1 MASMK
6 RNQRGDRMDC
16 EAQKNDR
23 RTEGRLRIAYL
34 TTNDPKDRRSWSG
47 TEYQMA
53 RALEKHCGE
62 LFYVGPLPLFSAKIG
77 KVIKRSLHL
86 ITGRTFL
93 DTHTISRSMKLGRLA
108 EEKLAGEA
116 CDVIFSPA
124 GSVPLA
130 HLRTQIPIV
139 YLSDATL
146 RLMVDYYVEFS
157 SMLASSI
164 RSADEIEQLAIHNA
178 THLIYPSAWAARSA
192 MQDYGADP
200 ESVHVVPFGANIDEW
215 PPRQKVLEAPPHDRC
230 RLLFVGTNWERKGGE
245 IAFDTL
251 LAMERLGVP
260 AELTIV
266 GCRPPERFRH
276 ASLRVIPF
284 LNKNNPQERAQ
295 LDELYIK
302 SHFFLLPT
310 RAECFSIALCE
321 ANAYGLPILS
331 THTGGLPELVREG
344 RNGFLLPLEAR
355 GDQYA
360 ARVRE
365 IYNDPGR
372 YQELRS
378 SSREEFEARLNWD
391 AWGKSVSEILRAAVD
406 GSWKMAHSEDFSVSR
421 AAKQRLAR
429 LEPIL

>member
-1 MASMK
+1 MATTI
-6 RNQRGDRMDC
+6 RNNRNGQTDQ
-16 EAQKNDR
+16 EAQKSDR
-23 RTEGRLRIAYL
+23 GSSGRLRIAYL

-62 LFYVGPLPLFSAKIG
+62 VFNVGPLPLFSAKVG
-77 KVIKRSLHL
+77 KIIQRGLRLV
-86 ITGRTFL
+86 TGKTYL
-93 DTHTISRSMKLGRLA
+93 NTHTISVSRKLGKMA
-108 EEKLAGEA
+108 EEKMAGAA
-116 CDVIFSPA
+116 CDVIFAPA

-130 HLRTQIPIV
+130 HLHTQIPIV
-139 YLSDATL
+139 YLSDATH

-164 RSADEIEQLAIHNA
+164 RSADQIEQLAIRNA
-178 THLIYPSAWAARSA
+178 KQLIYPSAWAARSA
-192 MQDYGADP
+192 VQDYGANP
-200 ESVHVVPFGANIDEW
+200 ESVHVVPFGANMDEW
-215 PPRQKVLEAPPHDRC
+215 PSRERVLEPPPHDKC
-230 RLLFVGTNWERKGGE
+230 RMLFVGTNWERKGGE

-266 GCRPPERFRH
+266 GCRPPERFHH
-276 ASLRVIPF
+276 ANLRVIPF

-295 LDELYIK
+295 LEELYLK

-331 THTGGLPELVREG
+331 THTGGLPELVWEG
-344 RNGFLLPLEAR
+344 QNGFLLPMEAR

-360 ARVRE
+360 ARMLE
-365 IYNDPGR
+365 IYNNPGR
-372 YQELRS
+372 YRELKA
-378 SSREEFEARLNWD
+378 SSREQFETRLNWD
-391 AWGKSVSEILRAAVD
+391 AWGKHVNEILRLAVND
-406 GSWKMAHSEDFSVSR
+406 SQGMVGSGEFSVSNV
-421 AAKQRLAR
+421 AKVG
-429 LEPIL
+429 